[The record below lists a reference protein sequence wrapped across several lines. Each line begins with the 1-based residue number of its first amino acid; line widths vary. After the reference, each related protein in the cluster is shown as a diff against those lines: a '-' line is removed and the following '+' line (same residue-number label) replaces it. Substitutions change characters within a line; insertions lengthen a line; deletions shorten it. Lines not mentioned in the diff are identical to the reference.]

1 MFKTGII
8 YCPYHRP
15 FISVQ
20 KRWRKIKECLDSY
33 GIQYDMVQSEERQSV
48 ERLVMMMLN
57 NGYDTIIIIGGDS
70 ALSEA
75 ANCFMNVEKQTR
87 ERVALGIIPNGT
99 MNDFARFW
107 GFYYEKIEDCV
118 AAIAQRRI
126 RKIDVGCIRYHNS
139 KGERR
144 QRYFLNC
151 INVGQLADIQNM
163 RAYIRKWLWSRRL
176 TYAASLL
183 LILFRKQY
191 YKVKYKVNEN
201 IEKVKMTTLCVG
213 NACGYGLTP
222 NATPYSGL
230 LDMIIVKHTFKSQLL
245 SAVYFFIRKKI
256 LNYKNVIPYRTYKAE
271 LYTNSKLPINIDG
284 SPMTPPSG
292 GYTIEVIP
300 EEINFIAEQYNVRKK

>member
-1 MFKTGII
+1 M
-8 YCPYHRP
+8 
-15 FISVQ
+15 
-20 KRWRKIKECLDSY
+20 
-33 GIQYDMVQSEERQSV
+33 
-48 ERLVMMMLN
+48 
-57 NGYDTIIIIGGDS
+57 
-70 ALSEA
+70 
-75 ANCFMNVEKQTR
+75 
-87 ERVALGIIPNGT
+87 
-99 MNDFARFW
+99 
-107 GFYYEKIEDCV
+107 

-176 TYAASLL
+176 TYVASLL